1 MSIDQIEIIV
11 KGPTGCGKSGVMDT
25 IIEAIKVQYGPH
37 VQIASYDMSVER
49 NLVGESLNQPD
60 PAKVV
65 FVVREENVGRPPVD
79 TSHHCHRCPCAQC
92 FRDNVG
98 KDAVAVL

>member
-1 MSIDQIEIIV
+1 MSIDQIEITV

-25 IIEAIKVQYGPH
+25 IIEALKVQYGPH

-49 NLVGESLNQPD
+49 NHVGESLHQPN

-65 FVVREENVGRPPVD
+65 FVVREENVSRGKTD
-79 TSHHCHRCPCAQC
+79 TSEHCAKCPCMECNRQ
-92 FRDNVG
+92 RVG
-98 KDAVAVL
+98 EQAVAVL